1 MAAKM
6 AVDVSDGVGG
16 ADDAPKC
23 PFGFTGANPHQ
34 AQQQAPAL
42 PAALAET
49 VKVMSERGGL
59 DPAAIAATLNLD
71 VEKVKATLAPPPP
84 LEEGAVKPLDEPLA
98 SAARTM
104 AERGIDPAQIANMLN
119 VSEAAVKATV
129 HSGAGGEGNTGG
141 KAMGNPMQER
151 LDLLLEEDTNL
162 CCPVTLVLFVDP
174 VLPGDGFAYEKGAAE
189 ELADGGKFVSPM
201 TREEI
206 PLNLA
211 PAHDVREKAK
221 MFRIERCDALVA
233 FITEAAPINA
243 HMAMEAVERVAE
255 YLAAL
260 PPADVASVA
269 AATIG
274 ACDAMLKL
282 AHSVDN
288 PGGTWHAKPADLRRV
303 NALKLQVT
311 AGGGADLRELT
322 CLVCFDDYPALKG
335 IECDPPGAAD
345 GKQPEKHFLC
355 LDCLDGHVQSCVDNE
370 GIEAFVRKG
379 GVCCVDPG
387 CPANPFSDSVLAKA
401 LPEETFAKYSK
412 AKEKVAEQR
421 INAELEKGFEER
433 LKKEREKGGAAQA
446 RQIVKDHINEKI
458 LTLACPR
465 CGQAFLDFQGCMALT
480 CSRAGCG
487 CGFCAMCG
495 EDCGND
501 AHGHIREGCP
511 YAKPVNQGG
520 VGIKKGE
527 YFCNA
532 AGQWEKVSSKS
543 KAIKLKEYLNTLT
556 EAQRQHALEDCANE
570 LRDLK
575 IDPKDLG
582 LAVGD
587 GDPMDV
593 DPPAGGGRNR
603 GGWFGGPLF

>member
-1 MAAKM
+1 
-6 AVDVSDGVGG
+6 
-16 ADDAPKC
+16 
-23 PFGFTGANPHQ
+23 
-34 AQQQAPAL
+34 
-42 PAALAET
+42 
-49 VKVMSERGGL
+49 MS
-59 DPAAIAATLNLD
+59 
-71 VEKVKATLAPPPP
+71 
-84 LEEGAVKPLDEPLA
+84 
-98 SAARTM
+98 
-104 AERGIDPAQIANMLN
+104 
-119 VSEAAVKATV
+119 
-129 HSGAGGEGNTGG
+129 
-141 KAMGNPMQER
+141 
-151 LDLLLEEDTNL
+151 
-162 CCPVTLVLFVDP
+162 
-174 VLPGDGFAYEKGAAE
+174 
-189 ELADGGKFVSPM
+189 
-201 TREEI
+201 
-206 PLNLA
+206 
-211 PAHDVREKAK
+211 
-221 MFRIERCDALVA
+221 
-233 FITEAAPINA
+233 
-243 HMAMEAVERVAE
+243 
-255 YLAAL
+255 
-260 PPADVASVA
+260 
-269 AATIG
+269 
-274 ACDAMLKL
+274 
-282 AHSVDN
+282 
-288 PGGTWHAKPADLRRV
+288 
-303 NALKLQVT
+303 

-335 IECDPPGAAD
+335 IECDPPGGAD

-532 AGQWEKVSSKS
+532 AGQWDKVSSKS
-543 KAIKLKEYLNTLT
+543 KANLYNSS
-556 EAQRQHALEDCANE
+556 
-570 LRDLK
+570 
-575 IDPKDLG
+575 
-582 LAVGD
+582 
-587 GDPMDV
+587 
-593 DPPAGGGRNR
+593 
-603 GGWFGGPLF
+603 F